1 MIAAGTLS
9 KRVTIVR
16 LDLSEDGA
24 GGADGTWRDQV
35 TVWAEILPIRG
46 SERIQSLAIEATVTH
61 RVRIRKA
68 AFPTL
73 TAADRLR
80 EGARVFHLMSVIDYG
95 ERGEFLE
102 CLAEERTR

>member
-16 LDLSEDGA
+16 LDPFEDGA
-24 GGADGTWRDQV
+24 GGSDGTWRDQAA
-35 TVWAEILPIRG
+35 VWAEILPVRG
-46 SERIQSLAIEATVTH
+46 TERIQSLAVESTVTH
-61 RVRIRKA
+61 RVRIRKD

-80 EGARVFHLMSVIDYG
+80 EGGRSFHLVSVIDYG
-95 ERGEFLE
+95 ERGEFFE
-102 CLAEERTR
+102 CLAEERSR

>member
-16 LDLSEDGA
+16 LDPFEDGA
-24 GGADGTWRDQV
+24 GGSDGTWRDEA

-46 SERIQSLAIEATVTH
+46 SERIQSLAVEASVTH
-61 RVRIRKA
+61 RIRIRKD

-80 EGARVFHLMSVIDYG
+80 EGARKFHIQSVIDYA

-102 CLAEERTR
+102 ILAEERSR